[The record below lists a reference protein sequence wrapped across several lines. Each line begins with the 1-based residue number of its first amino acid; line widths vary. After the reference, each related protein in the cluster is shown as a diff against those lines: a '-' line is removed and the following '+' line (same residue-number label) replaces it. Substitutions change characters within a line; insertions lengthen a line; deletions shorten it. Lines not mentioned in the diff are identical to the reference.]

1 MTITYKNWICHNLA
15 FAEFNFVPMK
25 KCEENRFQTVAVS
38 DTPKPYA
45 LYVHGLGSG
54 ARTRTM
60 KQLPECLPYF
70 EWIAVEVAEDAE
82 EAVGKINRYVE
93 QYRPEVLMGTSLGGF
108 YIFYADA
115 PDAVKI
121 ICNPAMNID
130 ELIRT
135 KIGFGEYNYFV
146 KRENGQKTYIL
157 DEQVCQRFAEF
168 RMTHF
173 PISGRANYAFFG
185 DSDELIGAA
194 GTLKNR
200 AVVSAAGYSIFVEP
214 GGGHRIGET
223 TLQLIN
229 EKLFQG

>member
-1 MTITYKNWICHNLA
+1 
-15 FAEFNFVPMK
+15 MK
-25 KCEENRFQTVAVS
+25 KENHTDSAAGS
-38 DTPKPYA
+38 PKPYA

-115 PDAVKI
+115 PDAEKI

-130 ELIRT
+130 ELICT
-135 KIGFGEYNYFV
+135 KIGFGEHRYFV

-168 RMTHF
+168 RVSHN
-173 PISGRANYAFFG
+173 PISGRENYAFFG
-185 DSDELIGAA
+185 DNDELIGTV
-194 GTLKNR
+194 GTLKNM
-200 AVVSAAGYSIFVEP
+200 AVVSEAGYRIFVEP
-214 GGGHRIGET
+214 GGGHRIGES

>member
-1 MTITYKNWICHNLA
+1 
-15 FAEFNFVPMK
+15 
-25 KCEENRFQTVAVS
+25 
-38 DTPKPYA
+38 
-45 LYVHGLGSG
+45 
-54 ARTRTM
+54 M
-60 KQLPECLPYF
+60 KQLPASLPYF
-70 EWIAVEVAEDAE
+70 EWIAVEVAEDAG
-82 EAVGKINRYVE
+82 EAVEKIDRYVGL
-93 QYRPEVLMGTSLGGF
+93 YRPAVLMGTSLGGF

-130 ELIRT
+130 EQIRT
-135 KIGFGEYNYFV
+135 KIGFGEHRYFV
-146 KRENGQKTYIL
+146 KRENGQKGYTL
-157 DEQVCQRFAEF
+157 DEQVCRRFAEY
-168 RMTHF
+168 RASHK

-194 GTLKNR
+194 DTLKNM
-200 AVVSAAGYSIFVEP
+200 AVVSEAGYQIFVEP

>member
-1 MTITYKNWICHNLA
+1 
-15 FAEFNFVPMK
+15 
-25 KCEENRFQTVAVS
+25 
-38 DTPKPYA
+38 
-45 LYVHGLGSG
+45 
-54 ARTRTM
+54 M

-82 EAVGKINRYVE
+82 EAVEKIDRYVRL
-93 QYRPEVLMGTSLGGF
+93 YHPEVLMGTSLGGF

-130 ELIRT
+130 ELIRS
-135 KIGFGEYNYFV
+135 KIRLGEHRYFV

-157 DEQVCQRFAEF
+157 DERVCQRFAEY
-168 RMTHF
+168 RASHK

-185 DSDELIGAA
+185 DSDELIEAV
-194 GTLKNR
+194 GTLKNM
-200 AVVSAAGYSIFVEP
+200 AVVSEVGYRIFVEP

-223 TLQLIN
+223 TLQLVN
-229 EKLFQG
+229 RELFEKMRIFVKTKT

>member
-1 MTITYKNWICHNLA
+1 
-15 FAEFNFVPMK
+15 MK
-25 KCEENRFQTVAVS
+25 KKNHTDCAAGS
-38 DTPKPYA
+38 PKPYA

-60 KQLPECLPYF
+60 KQLPEYFPYF
-70 EWIAVEVAEDAE
+70 EWIAVEVAEDAG
-82 EAVGKINRYVE
+82 EAVEKIDLYVR
-93 QYRPEVLMGTSLGGF
+93 QYHPEVLMGTSLGGF

-135 KIGFGEYNYFV
+135 KIGFGEHRYFV
-146 KRENGQKTYIL
+146 KRENGQKTYTL

-168 RMTHF
+168 RASHN

-185 DSDELIGAA
+185 DSDELIEVF
-194 GTLKNR
+194 GTLRNM
-200 AVVSAAGYSIFVEP
+200 AVVSEAGYRIFVEP
-214 GGGHRIGET
+214 GGGHRISET
-223 TLQLIN
+223 TLQLVN
-229 EKLFQG
+229 RKLFQG

>member
-1 MTITYKNWICHNLA
+1 MA
-15 FAEFNFVPMK
+15 FAEFNFETMK
-25 KCEENRFQTVAVS
+25 KSEENRHQAVAVS

-108 YIFYADA
+108 YVFYADA

-121 ICNPAMNID
+121 ICNPAINID
-130 ELIRT
+130 IVIRT

-146 KRENGQKTYIL
+146 KRENGQKTYTL
-157 DEQVCQRFAEF
+157 DEQVCRRFDEYRTA
-168 RMTHF
+168 HK
-173 PISGRANYAFFG
+173 PKSGRENYAFFG
-185 DSDELIGAA
+185 DQDELMGIKGTMFNMFFAVGA
-194 GTLKNR
+194 GYTIFMEEGGQHRIQKKTLKMINDKIFANR
-200 AVVSAAGYSIFVEP
+200 
-214 GGGHRIGET
+214 
-223 TLQLIN
+223 
-229 EKLFQG
+229 